1 MAKVDLAREF
11 VATMKAGG
19 CSPKIEADRILVIY
33 HDAVYYAYQSDSVE
47 RDKEICE
54 AFLYETE
61 RETGVSD
68 YEILHWSEIDT
79 EKHGGLLKS
88 TQRFDGDFDY
98 DTYFVVHKEG

>member
-1 MAKVDLAREF
+1 M
-11 VATMKAGG
+11 
-19 CSPKIEADRILVIY
+19 IY

-61 RETGVSD
+61 RETRCVH
-68 YEILHWSEIDT
+68 YEILHWSKRFDGG
-79 EKHGGLLKS
+79 KHGGLLKS